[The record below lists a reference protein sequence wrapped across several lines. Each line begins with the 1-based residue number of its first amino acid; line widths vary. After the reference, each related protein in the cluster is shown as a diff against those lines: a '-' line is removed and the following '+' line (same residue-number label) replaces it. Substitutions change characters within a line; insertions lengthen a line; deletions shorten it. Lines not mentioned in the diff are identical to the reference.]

1 MPDENKY
8 VLRHEWIDSNGK
20 IYEKINENDRKNIE
34 ALSELKTKVET
45 QTNLQQRTY
54 EEQRETNSNIK
65 NLTQVMTNVGNEMT
79 DIKYKVM
86 KKKKKIETIQGTIET
101 KQKGSVQIIVAL
113 IGLAGTLVGAA
124 FAFAQVFF

>member
-86 KKKKKIETIQGTIET
+86 SHDEKIETIQGTIET
-101 KQKGSVQIIVAL
+101 KRKGSVQIIVAL

>member
-1 MPDENKY
+1 MPDENNY

-86 KKKKKIETIQGTIET
+86 SHDEKIETIQGTIET

>member
-45 QTNLQQRTY
+45 QTNIQQRTY
-54 EEQRETNSNIK
+54 EEQRETNSIIK

-86 KKKKKIETIQGTIET
+86 SHDEKIETIQGTIET

>member
-1 MPDENKY
+1 MPEESKY
-8 VLRHEWIDSNGK
+8 VLRHEWIESNGK
-20 IYEKINENDRKNIE
+20 IYEKINENDRKNIK

-54 EEQRETNSNIK
+54 EEQKETNSNIK

-86 KKKKKIETIQGTIET
+86 SHDEKIETIQGTIET

-113 IGLAGTLVGAA
+113 IGLAGSLVGAA

>member
-1 MPDENKY
+1 MPDENNY
-8 VLRHEWIDSNGK
+8 VLRHEWVKSNGD
-20 IYEKINENDRKNIE
+20 IYEKINENDKKNIKE
-34 ALSELKTKVET
+34 IGELKTKIET
-45 QTNLQQRTY
+45 QTTLQRQTY
-54 EEQRETNSNIK
+54 EAQKETNYNIK
-65 NLTQVMTNVGNEMT
+65 DLTKVMTNVGNEMT

-86 KKKKKIETIQGTIET
+86 SHDEKIESIQGTIET

>member
-1 MPDENKY
+1 
-8 VLRHEWIDSNGK
+8 
-20 IYEKINENDRKNIE
+20 
-34 ALSELKTKVET
+34 
-45 QTNLQQRTY
+45 
-54 EEQRETNSNIK
+54 
-65 NLTQVMTNVGNEMT
+65 MTNVGNEMT

-86 KKKKKIETIQGTIET
+86 SHEEKIETIQGTIET